1 MISKTYMVPGDPIP
15 LARCRYGGR
24 GQIYDAQ
31 KHLKNQW
38 QIVLAH
44 QHENIPLFTGALFLD
59 ITFFFPMPL
68 SLKRKWPQLQ
78 YKPHTNTPDID
89 NCVKFIFDVGNN
101 ILYPDD
107 RSICQVQARKLY
119 DYEPRTEFTITRL

>member
-1 MISKTYMVPGDPIP
+1 MMSRTYVVPGDPIP

-38 QIVLAH
+38 QIVLSH
-44 QHENIPLFTGALFLD
+44 QHENQPLFTGSLSID
-59 ITFFFPMPL
+59 VTFYFPMPL
-68 SLKRKWPQLQ
+68 SHRKRWATLQ
-78 YKPHTNTPDID
+78 HTPHLNTPDLD
-89 NCVKFIFDVGNN
+89 NCIKFISDVGNT

-107 RSICQVQARKLY
+107 RIISQIVARKLY
-119 DYEPRTEFTITRL
+119 DYEPRTELTITKL